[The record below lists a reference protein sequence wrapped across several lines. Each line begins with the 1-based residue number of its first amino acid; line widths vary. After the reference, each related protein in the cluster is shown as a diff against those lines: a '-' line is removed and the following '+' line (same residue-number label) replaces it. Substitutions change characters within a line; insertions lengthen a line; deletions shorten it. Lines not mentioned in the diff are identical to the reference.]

1 MWSASIGGHTSEM
14 ISLVRGLD
22 AEHYTPLVFVY
33 AESDAKSPLHLQ
45 ESHVC
50 VFPFCDVAGVSL
62 FNAHHPTQ
70 S

>member
-1 MWSASIGGHTSEM
+1 MRSASIGGHTSEM

-22 AEHYTPLVFVY
+22 AGHYSPLVFVY

-45 ESHVC
+45 ESRVC
-50 VFPFCDVAGVSL
+50 VFPSCDVAGVSL
-62 FNAHHPTQ
+62 FHAHHPTQ